1 MLSARRLALV
11 TVIGTLVSSIAAG
24 VTPDNDLWS
33 KFEKLRQSPST
44 LHQEFQ
50 VTQHV
55 KTAYVEQ
62 TAHFQIAVD
71 VAQGLWREQAIG
83 GGGELTRLYDG
94 HDLLTFE
101 SEGAEYTR
109 TRQKADK
116 DEPLPR
122 PYGIRLDW
130 GKSKELQRLP
140 CGFSTNDHT
149 CVIVDVPIKPSVRI
163 GSPSDKTRITNGTAR
178 VMIDAETGIWLQ
190 CRTVSLIEG
199 SMSAYQL
206 DLTYKVK
213 QMSYGRSAD
222 AAVFKLPDG
231 LKEVKELT
239 PWNEDR
245 IKKQLAGRVAPELQ
259 VTDIQGKT
267 ISLAELRGKTV
278 LLDFWT
284 TWCPPCQADAPS
296 INKLNQKYGD
306 KNLAIVGI
314 SVNEDREIVEKYLKK
329 HPHSYPVVL
338 SSENQMPRPYQVGV
352 FPTYLIISPDGTL
365 MTAEE
370 GDKGFGKLRKELQ
383 TAGLETE

>member
-1 MLSARRLALV
+1 MLSAKRLALV
-11 TVIGTLVSSIAAG
+11 SILGTLLASIAVGA
-24 VTPDNDLWS
+24 TSNTDLWS
-33 KFEKLRQSPST
+33 KFEKLRQSPPT

-50 VTQHV
+50 VTRHV

-62 TAHFQIAVD
+62 TTHFQIAVD
-71 VAQGLWREQAIG
+71 VAQGLWRERAIG

-101 SEGAEYTR
+101 SESAEYTR
-109 TRQKADK
+109 TTQKADK
-116 DEPLPR
+116 DEPLPQ

-140 CGFSTNDHT
+140 CGFSINDHT
-149 CVIVDVPIKPSVRI
+149 CVIVDVPLKPSVRI
-163 GSPSDKTRITNGTAR
+163 GSPSDKTRITNGTTR
-178 VMIDAETGIWLQ
+178 VMIDTETGVWLQ

-199 SMSAYQL
+199 SMSSYQL
-206 DLTYKVK
+206 DVTYKVK
-213 QMSYGRSAD
+213 QMSYGTSAD

-239 PWNEDR
+239 PWDEAR
-245 IKKQLAGRVAPELQ
+245 IKKQLAGRIAPELQ
-259 VTDIQGKT
+259 VTDIQGKA
-267 ISLAELRGKTV
+267 ISLAELKGKTV

-338 SSENQMPRPYQVGV
+338 SSENQMPRPYQIGV

-383 TAGLETE
+383 KAGLETE